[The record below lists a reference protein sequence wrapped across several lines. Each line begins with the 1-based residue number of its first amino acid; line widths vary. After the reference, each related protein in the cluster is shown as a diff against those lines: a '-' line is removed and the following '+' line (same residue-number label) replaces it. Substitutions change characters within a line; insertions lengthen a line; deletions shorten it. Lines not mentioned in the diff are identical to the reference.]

1 MTRLT
6 NVNADLKKQA
16 SSGPPGFF
24 QPVVSKK
31 KAGSPPGLTNGT
43 ARPKNE
49 GLLRDEINLL
59 KAQLDS
65 ALQDIDLK
73 SKQLKIFKENEA
85 LEEQTRRKELTKYI
99 FFKKYKHSYCISFI
113 YELILPDDI

>member
-1 MTRLT
+1 M
-6 NVNADLKKQA
+6 KKQA
-16 SSGPPGFF
+16 SGGPPGFF

-31 KAGSPPGLTNGT
+31 KVGSPPGLTNGT
-43 ARPKNE
+43 PRPKNE

-113 YELILPDDI
+113 YKLILPDDI

>member
-1 MTRLT
+1 M
-6 NVNADLKKQA
+6 KKQA

-31 KAGSPPGLTNGT
+31 KGSSPPGLTNGT

-73 SKQLKIFKENEA
+73 SKQLKIIKENEA
-85 LEEQTRRKELTKYI
+85 LEEETRRKELTKYI
-99 FFKKYKHSYCISFI
+99 SCKKYKHSLIVLAASINSFA
-113 YELILPDDI
+113 

>member
-1 MTRLT
+1 M
-6 NVNADLKKQA
+6 KKQA

-31 KAGSPPGLTNGT
+31 KGGSPPGLTNG
-43 ARPKNE
+43 APRPKNE

-65 ALQDIDLK
+65 ALQDIDIK
-73 SKQLKIFKENEA
+73 SQQLEIFKKKEA
-85 LEEQTRRKELTKYI
+85 LEEQTRRKELIKY
-99 FFKKYKHSYCISFI
+99 FF
-113 YELILPDDI
+113 